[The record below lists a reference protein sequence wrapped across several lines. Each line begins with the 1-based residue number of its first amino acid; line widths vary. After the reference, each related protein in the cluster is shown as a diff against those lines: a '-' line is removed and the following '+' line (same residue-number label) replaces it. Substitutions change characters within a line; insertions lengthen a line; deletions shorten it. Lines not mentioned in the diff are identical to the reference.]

1 MSPSVLNGKTQFKD
15 MPRYRF
21 QWTNIRPDLIQ
32 ELASGLKLEGDAIES
47 LIERYGSRPKPE
59 FIKDSLLIFLDKWLP
74 NDLNAATQIAAA
86 LKTRGLGDIETKD
99 SITYLKTCRN
109 TSGFRDVV
117 IDTFIAM
124 GEDKSNAIQGSTEL
138 NVGEHTIRLTE
149 AQLVAKP
156 LVPKESEIPWAVLR
170 NPSDLRE
177 WIGDDDDRL
186 EKAWLDNEN
195 DVANK
200 WLIAAIDPD
209 HAIFISPEDL
219 RNKIYSVDEDHWGDG
234 AAIDIKEWVLG
245 CFSDYTGLNGQLVP
259 RESIDFYTD
268 EAGRIS
274 DISGF
279 VIFAIITDASLMT
292 TWLANF
298 YGFDAEGEEGWWL
311 EFGYDEFAAMEIS
324 E

>member
-1 MSPSVLNGKTQFKD
+1 

-21 QWTNIRPDLIQ
+21 QWANLSPDLIH
-32 ELASGLKLEGDAIES
+32 ELATGLKLDGDAIEA
-47 LIERYGSRPKPE
+47 LKERYGSRPKPE
-59 FIKDSLLIFLDKWLP
+59 FIHDSWQILLEKWLP
-74 NDLNAATQIAAA
+74 NDPIAANQIAVA
-86 LKTRGLGDIETKD
+86 LKTRDLGDVEIKD

-117 IDTFIAM
+117 IDAFIVM
-124 GEDKSNAIQGSTEL
+124 GEDKSNASQGSTEL
-138 NVGEHTIRLTE
+138 NVEENITRLTG
-149 AQLVAKP
+149 AQSVANP
-156 LVPKESEIPWAVLR
+156 LMPKESEIPWAVLR

-186 EKAWLDNEN
+186 EKAWLDSEN

-200 WLIAAIDPD
+200 WLIAAVEPD

-219 RNKIYSVDEDHWGDG
+219 RNKTYSVDEDHWGDG
-234 AAIDIKEWVLG
+234 VADDIKEWVLG
-245 CFSDYTGLNGQLVP
+245 CFSDYTGLKGQLVP
-259 RESIDFYTD
+259 RESIDFNID

-279 VIFAIITDASLMT
+279 VILATVTDASLMT

-298 YGFDAEGEEGWWL
+298 DGFYTENEEGWWL
-311 EFGYDEFAAMEIS
+311 EFGYDEIGAIEIG